1 MANTFKN
8 YTATG
13 TGISTTTVYTV
24 PVDTTSVIVGV
35 NVANLLTEQI
45 TVDVA
50 AGGVH
55 IVKNCP
61 IPSGAALSP
70 LEGKIVLETGETV
83 TIKSNRNLSCD
94 VIVSVME
101 QT

>member
-8 YTATG
+8 YTATA
-13 TGISTTTVYTV
+13 TGIHATTVYTV
-24 PVDTTSVIVGV
+24 PAATTGVVVGI
-35 NVANLLTEQI
+35 NVANLLNEQI
-45 TVDVA
+45 TIDVV

-61 IPSGAALSP
+61 LPSGAALSP
-70 LEGKIVLETGETV
+70 LEGKIILEASETV